1 MEIHEVRLTLAF
13 GVSLPR
19 LLERRFGHQA
29 QWLGSARRGIFG
41 ALNRIKELLMNV
53 ATKPPAQKVTGPRIN
68 WAEQSPE
75 LAKKFT
81 EVVIALRASS
91 IEESI
96 IDLVNIRASQLNGCS
111 FCLDMHVKQ
120 AKLHGEREL
129 RLYHLAAWRDST
141 LFAPRERA
149 ALAWTEVLTKLPE
162 QGVPDEIYDRVRTQ
176 LSEKEISDLSF
187 AVMVINSW
195 NRLNVGF
202 KTVPGSADSK
212 YGLDKAALK

>member
-1 MEIHEVRLTLAF
+1 
-13 GVSLPR
+13 
-19 LLERRFGHQA
+19 
-29 QWLGSARRGIFG
+29 
-41 ALNRIKELLMNV
+41 MNI
-53 ATKPPAQKVTGPRIN
+53 ATKPPVQAGAPNEPRVN

-81 EVVIALRASS
+81 EVVLALRTSS
-91 IEESI
+91 IEEPI
-96 IDLVNIRASQLNGCS
+96 RDLVNIRASQLNGCA

-129 RLYHLAAWRDST
+129 RVHHLAAWRDSP

-149 ALAWTEVLTKLPE
+149 ALAWTEALTRLPD
-162 QGVPDEIYDRVRTQ
+162 QGVPDEIYDRARTQ

-187 AVMVINSW
+187 AVMVINAW

-202 KTVPGSADSK
+202 KTVPGSADAM
-212 YGLDKAALK
+212 YGLDKAGLK

>member
-1 MEIHEVRLTLAF
+1 
-13 GVSLPR
+13 
-19 LLERRFGHQA
+19 
-29 QWLGSARRGIFG
+29 
-41 ALNRIKELLMNV
+41 MNI
-53 ATKPPAQKVTGPRIN
+53 ATKSTAQAGTRHEPRVN
-68 WAEQSPE
+68 WAEKSPE
-75 LAKKFT
+75 LVKKFT
-81 EVVIALRASS
+81 GVAMALRASS

-96 IDLVNIRASQLNGCS
+96 LNLVNIRASQLNGCS

-120 AKLHGEREL
+120 AKMHGEREL

-149 ALAWTEVLTKLPE
+149 ALAWTEVLTRLPD
-162 QGVPDEIYDRVRTQ
+162 QGVSDEMYESVRAQ

-202 KTVPGSADSK
+202 KTVPGSADAM
-212 YGLDKAALK
+212 YGLDKAGLN